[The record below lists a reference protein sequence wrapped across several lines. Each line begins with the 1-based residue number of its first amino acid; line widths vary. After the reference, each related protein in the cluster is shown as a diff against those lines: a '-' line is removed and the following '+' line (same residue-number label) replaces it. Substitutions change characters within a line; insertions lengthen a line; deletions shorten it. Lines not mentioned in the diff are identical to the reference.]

1 MYCFPYPQASNVTP
15 LRAPYIATCTYS
27 LAGQY
32 TFDSFYET
40 TISDE
45 LTRLP
50 RGSVSAMRSILPV
63 FLRPPSA
70 SIIQSWLF
78 FGLASEALGRDI
90 THDEFLEKCAVG
102 TSETSIDLRIPLWFW
117 SELEARWK
125 RLRNTLSTDSY
136 KRKEREL
143 KQCCVLVLMILG
155 FRDLHSKE
163 GDTELSLVVL
173 SVHMLLYLICNIF
186 SSAELLRTS
195 LQSRA
200 TQLLTRRMLKN
211 GWCRKR
217 VNFVKSIPM
226 FYPAFYFMSSF
237 RPPQSKNE
245 DHQSCTPAK
254 CYVTTGLVE
263 PFHRTDNCQC
273 QDVHVPLEEVL
284 RIVAAGG
291 IPLIRIG
298 RSPSGEFSLEV
309 VPYIR
314 TICFT
319 AISHVW
325 ADRQLGS
332 TDNALPRC
340 QVEYLDSMLAAL
352 PRQVEDRRLRD
363 WLPKR
368 SPTTG
373 PIEQPSRTYEYFW
386 LDTFCIPQDIQHA
399 DLKHKAI
406 GSMNLIYAAAT
417 QTLVFDSGLQK
428 FDAGQRPSS
437 LVHGG
442 RPTFYAPTDKNLL
455 DVLAHLCASNWMGRA
470 W

>member
-1 MYCFPYPQASNVTP
+1 
-15 LRAPYIATCTYS
+15 
-27 LAGQY
+27 
-32 TFDSFYET
+32 
-40 TISDE
+40 
-45 LTRLP
+45 
-50 RGSVSAMRSILPV
+50 
-63 FLRPPSA
+63 
-70 SIIQSWLF
+70 
-78 FGLASEALGRDI
+78 
-90 THDEFLEKCAVG
+90 
-102 TSETSIDLRIPLWFW
+102 
-117 SELEARWK
+117 
-125 RLRNTLSTDSY
+125 
-136 KRKEREL
+136 
-143 KQCCVLVLMILG
+143 
-155 FRDLHSKE
+155 
-163 GDTELSLVVL
+163 
-173 SVHMLLYLICNIF
+173 MLN
-186 SSAELLRTS
+186 
-195 LQSRA
+195 
-200 TQLLTRRMLKN
+200 N

-217 VNFVKSIPM
+217 LNFVESIRM

-237 RPPQSKNE
+237 RPPQRKNE

-263 PFHRTDNCQC
+263 PFHRTDDCQC
-273 QDVHVPLEEVL
+273 QDVHVPLEQVL

-298 RSPSGEFSLEV
+298 RSPSEEFGLEV

-314 TICFT
+314 TIRFT

-332 TDNALPRC
+332 TKNALPRC
-340 QVEYLDSMLAAL
+340 QVEYLDSMLAAI
-352 PRQVEDRRLRD
+352 PRKIEDWRLCD

-368 SPTTG
+368 SPTPG
-373 PIEQPSRTYEYFW
+373 PIEPPSRTYEYFW
-386 LDTFCIPQDIQHA
+386 LDTFCIPQDLQHA

-428 FDAGQRPSS
+428 FNARQRPSS
-437 LVHGG
+437 LAHGG